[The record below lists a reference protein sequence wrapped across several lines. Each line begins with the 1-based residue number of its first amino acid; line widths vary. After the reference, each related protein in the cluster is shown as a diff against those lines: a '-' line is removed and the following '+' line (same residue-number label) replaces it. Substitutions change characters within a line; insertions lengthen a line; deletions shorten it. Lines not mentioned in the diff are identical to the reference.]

1 MGERRLCP
9 LAVVV
14 GVGQDECAEVHCAWW
29 HGGMCDVSRIA
40 AQLCLT
46 PGRVSDDQ
54 MAKAWSLFGGDA

>member
-1 MGERRLCP
+1 MSERKFCP
-9 LAVVV
+9 LKHEWKYCD
-14 GVGQDECAEVHCAWW
+14 GDDCQWW